1 MAPVPD
7 SEHDGAKATF
17 REMAAAVEAAR
28 REIIAEIAKLE
39 AKVDARFDAHAAKHE
54 AEQQTHDT
62 EHRREADRRTGYIRW
77 AVTTI
82 MTGLGVLLALWVAFK
97 GP

>member
-28 REIIAEIAKLE
+28 REIIAEIEKLQ
-39 AKVDARFDAHAAKHE
+39 AKVDAKFDAHAAKHE
-54 AEQQTHDT
+54 AEQQTHAID
-62 EHRREADRRTGYIRW
+62 HRREADRRTGYIRW
-77 AVTTI
+77 AVTSI
-82 MTGLGVLLALWVAFK
+82 ISGLGVLLALYVAFK